1 MGSSIL
7 EGLKCKNLLIKLDI
21 LFLGKTPHQAVYHS
35 VLNVHLQLKRWSHTK
50 PHVMYKCV
58 YSL

>member
-35 VLNVHLQLKRWSHTK
+35 VLNVHLQLKR
-50 PHVMYKCV
+50 
-58 YSL
+58 